1 MNLYEINGAVAQLA
15 EMLESGEIDETVY
28 NDTIESLGAE
38 IAVEDVVKAIRNK
51 QAEAEAIKAEA
62 DKLTDK
68 RRRAEAAAEGLKNI
82 LLTYLTA
89 TQQKKVS
96 AGVFA
101 ISSVIVSVQPCSC
114 NSGFTASRISSQLLY
129 LYFPK
134 LLYCPFGAFSVD
146 CIAPSFF
153 KTSFIPHL
161 T

>member
-1 MNLYEINGAVAQLA
+1 MNLYEINGSILQLA

-51 QAEAEAIKAEA
+51 QAEAEAIKVEA

-68 RRRAEAAAEGLKNI
+68 RRRAEAAAEGLKKI

-96 AGVFA
+96 AGVFSISRGASKSVEILDETA
-101 ISSVIVSVQPCSC
+101 IPESYLIAQPPKVDKKAILAKLKE
-114 NSGFTASRISSQLLY
+114 GEAIEGAQLKESEY
-129 LYFPK
+129 VTIK
-134 LLYCPFGAFSVD
+134 
-146 CIAPSFF
+146 
-153 KTSFIPHL
+153 
-161 T
+161 

>member
-1 MNLYEINGAVAQLA
+1 MNLYEINGSILQLT

-96 AGVFA
+96 AGVFTIRRGASKSVEILDETA
-101 ISSVIVSVQPCSC
+101 IPESYLIAQSPKVDKKAILAKLKE
-114 NSGFTASRISSQLLY
+114 GETIEGAQLKESEY
-129 LYFPK
+129 VTIK
-134 LLYCPFGAFSVD
+134 
-146 CIAPSFF
+146 
-153 KTSFIPHL
+153 
-161 T
+161 

>member
-1 MNLYEINGAVAQLA
+1 MNLYEINGSILQLA

-68 RRRAEAAAEGLKNI
+68 RRRTEAAADGLKNI

-89 TQQKKVS
+89 TQQKKVNT
-96 AGVFA
+96 GVFT
-101 ISSVIVSVQPCSC
+101 ISRGTSKSVEILNETVIPETYLIAQPPKIDKKSILAKLKE
-114 NSGFTASRISSQLLY
+114 GEVIEGAQLKESEY
-129 LYFPK
+129 VTIK
-134 LLYCPFGAFSVD
+134 
-146 CIAPSFF
+146 
-153 KTSFIPHL
+153 
-161 T
+161 

>member
-1 MNLYEINGAVAQLA
+1 MNLYEINGSILQLA

-101 ISSVIVSVQPCSC
+101 ISRGASKSVEILNEAAIPEAYLIAQPPKVDKKAILAKLKE
-114 NSGFTASRISSQLLY
+114 GEAIEGAQLKESE
-129 LYFPK
+129 FVTIK
-134 LLYCPFGAFSVD
+134 
-146 CIAPSFF
+146 
-153 KTSFIPHL
+153 
-161 T
+161 

>member
-1 MNLYEINGAVAQLA
+1 MNLYEINGSILQLA

-89 TQQKKVS
+89 TQQKKVN

-101 ISSVIVSVQPCSC
+101 ISRGASKSVEILNEAAIPEAYLIAQPPKVDKKAILAKLKE
-114 NSGFTASRISSQLLY
+114 GEAIEGAQLKESE
-129 LYFPK
+129 FVTIK
-134 LLYCPFGAFSVD
+134 
-146 CIAPSFF
+146 
-153 KTSFIPHL
+153 
-161 T
+161 

>member
-1 MNLYEINGAVAQLA
+1 MNLYEINGSILQLT

-68 RRRAEAAAEGLKNI
+68 RWRAEAAADGLKNI
-82 LLTYLTA
+82 LLTYLNA

-96 AGVFA
+96 AGVFT
-101 ISSVIVSVQPCSC
+101 ISRGTS
-114 NSGFTASRISSQLLY
+114 
-129 LYFPK
+129 K
-134 LLYCPFGAFSVD
+134 SVD
-146 CIAPSFF
+146 ILDETAIPESYLIAQPPKIDKKS
-153 KTSFIPHL
+153 IL
-161 T
+161 TKLKEGEVIEGAQLKKSEYVIIK

>member
-1 MNLYEINGAVAQLA
+1 MNLYEINGSILQLA

-96 AGVFA
+96 AGVFTISRGASKAVEILDETA
-101 ISSVIVSVQPCSC
+101 IPESYLIAQPPKVDKKAILAKLKE
-114 NSGFTASRISSQLLY
+114 GEAIEGAQLKESEY
-129 LYFPK
+129 VTIK
-134 LLYCPFGAFSVD
+134 
-146 CIAPSFF
+146 
-153 KTSFIPHL
+153 
-161 T
+161 